1 LLGEHQRVPASAT
14 TLTSE
19 PVPLPSRRLA
29 SRARR
34 FGRALFTQPRDA
46 LGALREEFAKRK
58 DHPEELAIDDSWEE
72 RLHGLLGAPW
82 PCPDVELVTEIW
94 SVISDELRSR
104 GISFGRF
111 TYGEYSDAD
120 LFFARAVWCSVTH
133 LRAEV
138 VVETGVAHGVT
149 SRVILEA
156 LSRMAKGHLWSID
169 QPHLF
174 DPTLRVQTG
183 AAVPE
188 ALRSRWTYVEGSSR
202 SRLPAV
208 LRSVG
213 HVDVFIH
220 DSLHTARNT
229 SYEMSRAFP
238 VLTQGGVMI
247 IDDIS
252 MHQGFRSFLRSGPD
266 VADIVCRSADG
277 LGLFGIAQKAKTIPE
292 LPTA

>member
-1 LLGEHQRVPASAT
+1 MNP
-14 TLTSE
+14 E
-19 PVPLPSRRLA
+19 PTPFPTHHLS
-29 SRARR
+29 SRALR
-34 FGRALFTQPRDA
+34 FSRALFAQPRDA
-46 LGALREEFAKRK
+46 LGALREELAKRK
-58 DHPEELAIDDSWEE
+58 DHPEALAVDDVWEE

-82 PCPDVELVTEIW
+82 PCPDAELVTEIW
-94 SVISDELRSR
+94 SVISNELSDR

-120 LFFARAVWCSVTH
+120 LSFARAVWCSVTH

-156 LSRMAKGHLWSID
+156 FSRMARGHLWSID

-174 DPTLRVQTG
+174 DRSLHVQTG

-188 ALRSRWTYVEGSSR
+188 TLRSRWTYVEGSSR

-238 VLTQGGVMI
+238 LLTQGGVMI

-252 MHQGFRSFLRSGPD
+252 THQGFSLFLATAPD
-266 VADIVCRSADG
+266 VIDIVCRSADG
-277 LGLFGIAQKAKTIPE
+277 LGLFGIAQKVKSVPD
-292 LPTA
+292 LPIT